1 MVDLGAGAVLLVAEA
16 LYHLRPPMLHSAT
29 HMLTT
34 FYVQP
39 SRRSDDQRN
48 AVFNIEHSLTIMQ
61 RNAVFNIEH
70 SLTIMR
76 SFFLLS
82 CRPLWEPSY
91 ASVYSR
97 HKAYN
102 ERGLHELSPFF
113 YASVCRQRSSYYE
126 RGGDEFSP
134 FFGLK

>member
-1 MVDLGAGAVLLVAEA
+1 M
-16 LYHLRPPMLHSAT
+16 
-29 HMLTT
+29 
-34 FYVQP
+34 
-39 SRRSDDQRN
+39 
-48 AVFNIEHSLTIMQ
+48 FNIEDSLTIMQ

-102 ERGLHELSPFF
+102 ESRLHELYRRF
-113 YASVCRQRSSYYE
+113 YASVCRQRATK
-126 RGGDEFSP
+126 GGGRVLAVFR
-134 FFGLK
+134 LK

>member
-1 MVDLGAGAVLLVAEA
+1 
-16 LYHLRPPMLHSAT
+16 
-29 HMLTT
+29 MLTI

-48 AVFNIEHSLTIMQ
+48 AVFNIEDSLTIMQ

-82 CRPLWEPSY
+82 CLPVWEPSY
-91 ASVYSR
+91 APCIHGIKRTTRVGCTSYIAV
-97 HKAYN
+97 
-102 ERGLHELSPFF
+102 FTD
-113 YASVCRQRSSYYE
+113 YASVCRQRATK
-126 RGGDEFSP
+126 GGGEFSP

>member
-1 MVDLGAGAVLLVAEA
+1 
-16 LYHLRPPMLHSAT
+16 MLHSVT
-29 HMLTT
+29 HMLTI

-48 AVFNIEHSLTIMQ
+48 AVFNIED
-61 RNAVFNIEH
+61 

-82 CRPLWEPSY
+82 CLPAWEPSY
-91 ASVYSR
+91 ASCIHGIKRTTRVGCTSYIAVFTRLSVD
-97 HKAYN
+97 N
-102 ERGLHELSPFF
+102 ELRK
-113 YASVCRQRSSYYE
+113 
-126 RGGDEFSP
+126 GGGEFSFSP